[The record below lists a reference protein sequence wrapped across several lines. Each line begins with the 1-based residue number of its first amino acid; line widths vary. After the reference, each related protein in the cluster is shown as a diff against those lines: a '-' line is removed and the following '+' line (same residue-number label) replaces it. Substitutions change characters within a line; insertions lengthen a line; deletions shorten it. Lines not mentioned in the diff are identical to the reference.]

1 MKNSFVI
8 VLYFIDSLLALFDS
22 MYSLQIKEYIELNLL
37 NIIFLSFKQN
47 LVLIYLI
54 TFIL

>member
-22 MYSLQIKEYIELNLL
+22 MYSLHIIEYIELNLL